1 MTFMPIVIAGTLFA
15 LFLQELSAK
24 PEKEEK
30 PDKKPKFIIRL
41 EEDS

>member
-1 MTFMPIVIAGTLFA
+1 MTFMPIVLAGTLFA

-24 PEKEEK
+24 PKAEKTT
-30 PDKKPKFIIRL
+30 DKKPKFIIRL